1 MAEARSEV
9 LRTPEAV
16 ASFLNVFRPHPEQK
30 TKDGRSKY
38 TLTLIFK
45 PKAQKTPEFKAL
57 KRVMEEVIAGRW
69 GDDRP
74 KKLKTPFLTAEDLDK
89 VPAGLEEDDVFI
101 RLTAVNKPGIVDQN
115 VQPIMDETELYAG
128 CRVRC
133 SVQCFSWVDDK
144 GGKGV
149 SFGLNNIQK
158 VGDGDH
164 LAGGS
169 RAEDDFD
176 VVENDD
182 DNLLG

>member
-1 MAEARSEV
+1 MAEARSAV
-9 LRTPEAV
+9 MRTPEAV

-30 TKDGRSKY
+30 TKDGRPKY
-38 TLTLIFK
+38 TITLIFK
-45 PKAQKTPEFKAL
+45 PKAQKTPAFKAMQ
-57 KRVMEEVIAGRW
+57 KAVDEVIAAKW
-69 GDDRP
+69 GDERP
-74 KKLKTPFLTAEDLDK
+74 KKLKTPFLTTEDLDK
-89 VPAGLEEDDVFI
+89 IPAGLEDDDVFI
-101 RLTAVNKPGIVDQN
+101 RLTAVNKPGIVDHN
-115 VQPIMDETELYAG
+115 VQPIMDESELYAG
-128 CRVRC
+128 ARVLC

-176 VVENDD
+176 AVESD
-182 DNLLG
+182 DNLLD